1 MKEMIILLIQI
12 LLFYVFPLFIEK
24 DVIGM
29 VLFLVLI
36 TFILSIILGSIT
48 GKKIKYF
55 YPLVVS
61 IVFIPSIF
69 IYYNESALVHS
80 VWYLIVSFI
89 GIILGSFIFKA
100 SNKD

>member
-1 MKEMIILLIQI
+1 MKEMIILLIQL

-89 GIILGSFIFKA
+89 GIILGSFIFKT

>member
-1 MKEMIILLIQI
+1 MKEMIILLIQL

-36 TFILSIILGSIT
+36 TFILSTILGSIT